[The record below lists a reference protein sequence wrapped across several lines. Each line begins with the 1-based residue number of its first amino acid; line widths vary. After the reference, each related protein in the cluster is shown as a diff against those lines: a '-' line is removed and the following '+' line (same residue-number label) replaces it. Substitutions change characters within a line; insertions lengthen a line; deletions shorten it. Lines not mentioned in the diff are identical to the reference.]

1 MPTLVQD
8 ILRVGEADRSHQG
21 RSPHSGVDE
30 AALAHLNERCVH
42 ELFETE
48 VRQNPEAVALIYGDR
63 QFTYRDLNERANQ
76 LAHFLMR
83 FGVGPNSLVG
93 LCLHRTPEMI
103 IGILGIL
110 KAGGAYVP
118 MDPTSSIERFAFMLE
133 DANIFVLLTQ
143 SSLLKKLPRHNGPRL
158 SLDANWDIIAKERKT
173 NPHPRA
179 TTKNLAYSI
188 YTSVGFQEARG
199 VRISHRGL
207 LNYLSWGVEAFQVA
221 KGSDPALD
229 TSIPF
234 DLAITRVLS
243 LLMFGR
249 SIYLSN
255 DGIGM
260 MDMEARAR
268 YSVASPTG

>member
-1 MPTLVQD
+1 MGD
-8 ILRVGEADRSHQG
+8 GDRSYQSKKPQNG
-21 RSPHSGVDE
+21 FEPE
-30 AALAHLNERCVH
+30 ALAQLNERCVH
-42 ELFETE
+42 ELFESE
-48 VRQNPEAVALIYGDR
+48 VDQSPETVALVCGDQ
-63 QFTYRDLNERANQ
+63 QFTYRELNERANQ
-76 LAHFLMR
+76 LAHFLIR

-118 MDPTSSIERFAFMLE
+118 MDPTSSTQRLGYMIE

-143 SSLLKKLPRHNGPRL
+143 SALLKKLPRHNGPRL
-158 SLDANWDIIAKERKT
+158 SLDVNWDIIAKERKT

-179 TTKNLAYSI
+179 TPKNLAYSI
-188 YTSVGFQEARG
+188 YTSIGFQETRG

-221 KGSDPALD
+221 KGSEPSLD
-229 TSIPF
+229 SSIPF

-249 SIYLSN
+249 SIYLGVDSTALPE
-255 DGIGM
+255 M
-260 MDMEARAR
+260 KARAQ
-268 YSVASPTG
+268 YSVA

>member
-8 ILRVGEADRSHQG
+8 ILRVGDADRSYQ
-21 RSPHSGVDE
+21 SKKPQSGFDQD
-30 AALAHLNERCVH
+30 ALAQLNERCVH
-42 ELFETE
+42 ELFESE
-48 VRQNPEAVALIYGDR
+48 VDQNPEAVALVCGDR
-63 QFTYRDLNERANQ
+63 QFTYRELNERANQ
-76 LAHFLMR
+76 LAHFLIR

-118 MDPTSSIERFAFMLE
+118 MDPTSSRERLGYMIE

-143 SSLLKKLPRHNGPRL
+143 SALLKKLPRHNGPRL
-158 SLDANWDIIAKERKT
+158 SLDANWEIIAKERTT

-179 TTKNLAYSI
+179 TPKNLAYSI

-221 KGSDPALD
+221 KGSDPSLD
-229 TSIPF
+229 SSIPF
-234 DLAITRVLS
+234 DLAITRVLA

-249 SIYLSN
+249 SIYLGADN
-255 DGIGM
+255 IALP
-260 MDMEARAR
+260 ETTVRAR
-268 YSVASPTG
+268 YSVA